1 MVIAGMPLHEAFK
14 VNGFDSLLWRTIALG
29 EESGRLEESLT
40 RYIGV
45 VEDEFNAYLG
55 TLTAAVEP
63 FALIFVG
70 VVVGFIVLSLYLP
83 CST

>member
-45 VEDEFNAYLG
+45 VEDEFNAYW
-55 TLTAAVEP
+55 VH
-63 FALIFVG
+63 
-70 VVVGFIVLSLYLP
+70 
-83 CST
+83 